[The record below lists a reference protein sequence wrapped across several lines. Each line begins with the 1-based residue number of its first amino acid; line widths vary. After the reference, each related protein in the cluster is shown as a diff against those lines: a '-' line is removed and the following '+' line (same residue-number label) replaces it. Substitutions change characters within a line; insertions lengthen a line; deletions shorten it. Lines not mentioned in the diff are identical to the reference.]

1 MAFVA
6 CTQNEVEELSANRE
20 ALPETLTVGFEGDDT
35 RVELNEAL
43 KTVWTEGDEVSVFY
57 RSYENMKWA
66 FQGATGDRSGELKRV
81 SGEVGDNTM
90 DNTIVVYPY
99 NEDYK
104 INLSEGGVEASLP
117 AVQSYKEGSYGK
129 EGNIMVAE
137 STFTQFVLKSVV
149 GWLRVELTGEG
160 EVVESI
166 TVRGN
171 GDEQL
176 AGLCYIDAEDA
187 SVTLASNKA
196 TTEEDGE
203 IAGNIN
209 FDGSTFTEVTLDCG
223 EGVELGTGTTYF
235 YIALLPQNFESG
247 ITIEVNYGDDA
258 LKIERVNSN
267 LTIQRNH
274 IYPINI
280 AANEEVPSNEL
291 WYTST
296 DGNIVEP
303 YNSTAFDVAIRSNE
317 YANGQGV
324 ITFDGD
330 VTLISAEAFREC
342 NTLESISLPD
352 GITEV
357 VEGSFRGCSNLTS
370 FSSKL
375 ATANRRALIVDKTL
389 VAFAPKGVTKY
400 TIPAGVARIGAYT
413 FAYSTEL
420 LDVTIGNGVEVIG
433 AWSFTRC
440 SELKRAYI
448 ASSVHTIEE
457 GAFSYCNKLV
467 IEGDNYESV
476 VGGIID
482 KDGKWRG
489 PIDIPDDGKI
499 EVGKGVITIGE
510 GAVRNNDGITEV
522 TIPESVQEIEAWAF
536 MGCTSLEKVICKPT
550 TPPAAIF
557 TDGLWQAFDENAP
570 ERKIYVPAASLDTYK
585 AANGW
590 KDYADSIFALD
601 NGEEEPDEEWISLG
615 EGFYRDDILASLSS
629 TDVIGVIVPVEIA
642 QHHEDK
648 SRYRLIDPYSR
659 EAITYIWGGVP
670 SNMVFTS
677 PGYIEFVIDPATGN
691 VEIPNS
697 PLGFQMDF
705 GDGNGALDI
714 SVQLLTDANNAPLYG
729 SYDED
734 RGIIEFTTRSS
745 IGFVNTMG
753 KGYYVNSNA
762 LFAIAMPG
770 YDFDE
775 PIDSEGSKIYYTATA
790 KVEPYDTSDFNAAIV
805 SNEWD
810 EAAGKGV
817 ITFDGELTTIGNY
830 AFEDCQSM
838 TSITIPDSV
847 TTLGWGAFTGCSTL
861 REFSGKFATD
871 DGLCLITDN
880 ILKAFAI
887 GCGITEYTI
896 PNNVTSIEA
905 NVFMECMS
913 LTSVTIPDSVT
924 TIGSYTFTW
933 CKNLTTISIGSGV
946 TSIGYAAFVDCNS
959 LTSVYCK
966 ATTPPT
972 LDGNGFHDN
981 ADGRKIY
988 VPTESVEEYKT
999 AEYWSD
1005 YATDI
1010 VGYDFDAGEGDVVKS
1025 ELFYTATA
1033 LVEPYKSSAFNVAIV
1048 SNEWDEATGEG
1059 IITFDGEL
1067 TTIGDYAFEWCDSLT
1082 SVTIPDSV
1090 TTIGDSAFEG
1100 CDSLTSVTIPDS
1112 VTTIGDRVF
1121 LFNQCLTSVTI
1132 PDSVTR
1138 IGSGA
1143 FGGCISLAE
1152 FTGKFA
1158 EDGGRCLIIDGVLNA
1173 YAAASGTTYTIPDYV
1188 TTIGEMAFY
1197 YCESLTSVTIP
1208 NGVTTIG
1215 KYAFDSCVSLTS
1227 VTIGNSVT
1235 TIGEAAFASCSS
1247 LTSVTIPDSVTT
1259 IGELAFCSCYS
1270 LTSVTIPDSVTTI
1283 GGAAFY
1289 GCISLAE
1296 FTGKF
1301 AEDGGRCLIIDGVLN
1316 AFALGCGVT
1325 EYTIPDSVTTMGYW
1339 AFAYCESLTSV
1350 SIPDSVTT
1358 IGDYAFDSC
1367 VSLTSI
1373 TIPDS
1378 VTTIGNY
1385 AFEWCDSLTSVTIG
1399 DSVTTIGVWAFAE
1412 CDRLTSVYCKATT
1425 PPKGINYGYG
1435 WIAFDDN
1442 ASGRKIYVPAESVE
1456 AYKAAAGWSDYA
1468 ADIVGYD
1475 FE

>member
-57 RSYENMKWA
+57 RSYENMCWA

-81 SGEVGDNTM
+81 SGEVGEQLM

-99 NEDYK
+99 NESYK

-117 AVQSYKEGSYGK
+117 AVQSYKEGSYGA

-176 AGLCYIDAEDA
+176 AGLCYINAEEA

-196 TTEEDGE
+196 TSDENGE

-209 FDGSTFTEVTLDCG
+209 FDDSTFTEVTLDCG
-223 EGVELGTGTTYF
+223 EGVELGAGTTYF

-247 ITIEVNYGDDA
+247 ITVEVNFGDDA

-280 AANEEVPSNEL
+280 ATNEEVPSNEL

-303 YNSTAFDVAIRSNE
+303 YNPTAFNVAIRSNE

-330 VTLISAEAFREC
+330 ITLISAEAFREC

-476 VGGIID
+476 DGGIRD

-499 EVGKGVITIGE
+499 EVGKGTITIGE
-510 GAVRNNDGITEV
+510 GAVRNNDGVTEV

-615 EGFYRDDILASLSS
+615 EGFYRDDILASLYS
-629 TDVIGVIVPVEIA
+629 TDAIGIIVPVEIA

-659 EAITYIWGGVP
+659 ESITYILGGVP
-670 SNMVFTS
+670 SDMVFTS
-677 PGYIEFVIDPATGN
+677 PGYIEFVIDPETGN

-714 SVQLLTDANNAPLYG
+714 SVQLLTDANKVPLYG

-734 RGIIEFTTRSS
+734 RGIIEFTTRNS
-745 IGFVNTMG
+745 IGFVNTNG
-753 KGYYVNSNA
+753 SGYLVNTSA

-775 PIDSEGSKIYYTATA
+775 PIDSEGSKIYYTASA
-790 KVEPYDTSDFNAAIV
+790 LVEPYDASAFNIAIV
-805 SNEWD
+805 SNEWN
-810 EAAGKGV
+810 EATGEGV
-817 ITFDGELTTIGNY
+817 ITFNGELTTIRGW
-830 AFEDCQSM
+830 AFYGC
-838 TSITIPDSV
+838 TI
-847 TTLGWGAFTGCSTL
+847 
-861 REFSGKFATD
+861 
-871 DGLCLITDN
+871 
-880 ILKAFAI
+880 
-887 GCGITEYTI
+887 
-896 PNNVTSIEA
+896 
-905 NVFMECMS
+905 
-913 LTSVTIPDSVT
+913 
-924 TIGSYTFTW
+924 
-933 CKNLTTISIGSGV
+933 
-946 TSIGYAAFVDCNS
+946 
-959 LTSVYCK
+959 
-966 ATTPPT
+966 
-972 LDGNGFHDN
+972 
-981 ADGRKIY
+981 
-988 VPTESVEEYKT
+988 
-999 AEYWSD
+999 
-1005 YATDI
+1005 
-1010 VGYDFDAGEGDVVKS
+1010 
-1025 ELFYTATA
+1025 
-1033 LVEPYKSSAFNVAIV
+1033 
-1048 SNEWDEATGEG
+1048 
-1059 IITFDGEL
+1059 
-1067 TTIGDYAFEWCDSLT
+1067 LT

-1090 TTIGDSAFEG
+1090 TTIGDFAF
-1100 CDSLTSVTIPDS
+1100 C
-1112 VTTIGDRVF
+1112 
-1121 LFNQCLTSVTI
+1121 
-1132 PDSVTR
+1132 
-1138 IGSGA
+1138 
-1143 FGGCISLAE
+1143 
-1152 FTGKFA
+1152 
-1158 EDGGRCLIIDGVLNA
+1158 
-1173 YAAASGTTYTIPDYV
+1173 
-1188 TTIGEMAFY
+1188 
-1197 YCESLTSVTIP
+1197 YCGLTSVTIP
-1208 NGVTTIG
+1208 N
-1215 KYAFDSCVSLTS
+1215 
-1227 VTIGNSVT
+1227 
-1235 TIGEAAFASCSS
+1235 
-1247 LTSVTIPDSVTT
+1247 
-1259 IGELAFCSCYS
+1259 
-1270 LTSVTIPDSVTTI
+1270 
-1283 GGAAFY
+1283 
-1289 GCISLAE
+1289 
-1296 FTGKF
+1296 
-1301 AEDGGRCLIIDGVLN
+1301 
-1316 AFALGCGVT
+1316 
-1325 EYTIPDSVTTMGYW
+1325 
-1339 AFAYCESLTSV
+1339 
-1350 SIPDSVTT
+1350 SVTT
-1358 IGDYAFDSC
+1358 IGDCVFGGCTRLAEFNGKFAADSGRCLIKDNTIIAYAEASGSTYIIPDSVTAIGNWVFDSC
-1367 VSLTSI
+1367 DNLTSI

-1378 VTTIGNY
+1378 VKTIGNQAFRYCDNITSVTIGNGVTTIGNEV
-1385 AFEWCDSLTSVTIG
+1385 FHDCDSLTSVTIG
-1399 DSVTTIGVWAFAE
+1399 DSVTTIGNRTFTSCYNLAEFKGKFAADGGRCLIIDGALRAFAIGCGATE
-1412 CDRLTSVYCKATT
+1412 YVIPDSVTAIGNYAFDNCRSLTSITIPNSVNTIGDGALLACNRLTSITIPDSVTTIGEAAFYDCSSLTSVYCKAITT
-1425 PPKGINYGYG
+1425 PKLGSLVFKYYNNGDVNIGCP
-1435 WIAFDDN
+1435 
-1442 ASGRKIYVPAESVE
+1442 IYVPAESVE
-1456 AYKAAAGWSDYA
+1456 AYKAAENWSEYA
-1468 ADIVGYD
+1468 ADIIGYD

>member
-1 MAFVA
+1 MKQLFTFLLAAMAFVA

-66 FQGATGDRSGELKRV
+66 FQGETGDRSGELILV
-81 SGEVGDNTM
+81 SGNVGDQTM

-99 NEDYK
+99 NESYK
-104 INLSEGGVEASLP
+104 INLSEDGVEASLP
-117 AVQSYKEGSYGK
+117 AVQSYKDGSYGA
-129 EGNIMVAE
+129 EGNIMVAAGE
-137 STFTQFVLKSVV
+137 FTQFTLKSVC

-187 SVTLASNKA
+187 SVTLASDESYA
-196 TTEEDGE
+196 EEDGE
-203 IAGNIN
+203 VSGNLN
-209 FDGSTFTEVTLDCG
+209 FGGSMLTEVRLDCG
-223 EGVELGTGTTYF
+223 EGVELGAGTTYF

-247 ITIEVNYGDDA
+247 ITVEVNFGDDA

-303 YNSTAFDVAIRSNE
+303 YNPTAFDVSIRSNE

-330 VTLISAEAFREC
+330 VTLINAEAFREC

-476 VGGIID
+476 DGGIRD

-510 GAVRNNDGITEV
+510 GAVRNNDGITKV

-615 EGFYRDDILASLSS
+615 EGFYRDDILSSLYS
-629 TDVIGVIVPVEIA
+629 TDAIGIIVPVEIA

-659 EAITYIWGGVP
+659 ESITYIVGGVP
-670 SNMVFTS
+670 SDMVFTS
-677 PGYIEFVIDPATGN
+677 PGYIEFVIDPETGN

-705 GDGNGALDI
+705 GDGNGASDI
-714 SVQLLTDANNAPLYG
+714 SVQLLTDANKAPLYG

-734 RGIIEFTTRSS
+734 RGIIKFTTRNS
-745 IGFVNTMG
+745 IVFVNTNG
-753 KGYYVNSNA
+753 SGYYVNRNA

-790 KVEPYDTSDFNAAIV
+790 KVEPYDASAFNAAIV

-810 EAAGKGV
+810 EATGEGV

-830 AFEDCQSM
+830 AFYFCE
-838 TSITIPDSV
+838 
-847 TTLGWGAFTGCSTL
+847 
-861 REFSGKFATD
+861 
-871 DGLCLITDN
+871 
-880 ILKAFAI
+880 
-887 GCGITEYTI
+887 
-896 PNNVTSIEA
+896 
-905 NVFMECMS
+905 S
-913 LTSVTIPDSVT
+913 LTSVTIPDSV
-924 TIGSYTFTW
+924 
-933 CKNLTTISIGSGV
+933 K
-946 TSIGYAAFVDCNS
+946 
-959 LTSVYCK
+959 
-966 ATTPPT
+966 
-972 LDGNGFHDN
+972 
-981 ADGRKIY
+981 
-988 VPTESVEEYKT
+988 
-999 AEYWSD
+999 
-1005 YATDI
+1005 
-1010 VGYDFDAGEGDVVKS
+1010 
-1025 ELFYTATA
+1025 
-1033 LVEPYKSSAFNVAIV
+1033 
-1048 SNEWDEATGEG
+1048 
-1059 IITFDGEL
+1059 
-1067 TTIGDYAFEWCDSLT
+1067 
-1082 SVTIPDSV
+1082 
-1090 TTIGDSAFEG
+1090 
-1100 CDSLTSVTIPDS
+1100 
-1112 VTTIGDRVF
+1112 
-1121 LFNQCLTSVTI
+1121 
-1132 PDSVTR
+1132 
-1138 IGSGA
+1138 
-1143 FGGCISLAE
+1143 
-1152 FTGKFA
+1152 
-1158 EDGGRCLIIDGVLNA
+1158 
-1173 YAAASGTTYTIPDYV
+1173 
-1188 TTIGEMAFY
+1188 
-1197 YCESLTSVTIP
+1197 
-1208 NGVTTIG
+1208 
-1215 KYAFDSCVSLTS
+1215 
-1227 VTIGNSVT
+1227 TIGNY
-1235 TIGEAAFASCSS
+1235 AFWACDG

-1259 IGELAFCSCYS
+1259 IGE
-1270 LTSVTIPDSVTTI
+1270 
-1283 GGAAFY
+1283 AAFG
-1289 GCISLAE
+1289 GCSNLAE
-1296 FTGKF
+1296 FKGKF
-1301 AEDGGRCLIIDGVLN
+1301 AADGGRCLIIDGVLN

-1325 EYTIPDSVTTMGYW
+1325 EYTIPDSVTAIGW
-1339 AFAYCESLTSV
+1339 NAFYNCTSLTSV
-1350 SIPDSVTT
+1350 
-1358 IGDYAFDSC
+1358 
-1367 VSLTSI
+1367 

-1378 VTTIGNY
+1378 VTTIGIN
-1385 AFEWCDSLTSVTIG
+1385 AFAICDSLTSVTIPDSVTTIGEWAFSDCDSLTSVTIG
-1399 DSVTTIGVWAFAE
+1399 DSVTTIGEYAFHYCRSLTSVTIGDSVTSIGEYAFYYCRSLTSVTIPDSVTTIGEGVFSWCSNLAEFNGKFAADGGRCLIIDGMLNAFALGCGVTE
-1412 CDRLTSVYCKATT
+1412 YTIPDSVTTIGDSAFDGCTSLTSVTIPDSVTTIGNRAFYWCGSLTSVTIPDSVTSIGNYAFYYCSSLTSVYCKATT
-1425 PPKGINYGYG
+1425 PPTLGGSYVFY
-1435 WIAFDDN
+1435 FN
-1442 ASGRKIYVPAESVE
+1442 ASVLKIYVPEGSLR
-1456 AYKAAAGWSDYA
+1456 AYKLDEYWREYADYL
-1468 ADIVGYD
+1468 VGYD
-1475 FE
+1475 FETGEVVE